1 MYFFGNRLFL
11 TLMLHKVVWQHT
23 QGVVGFFITTVLQI
37 ICEKNFEN
45 RLRFDRIVTMSLHIT
60 VKNKTDIYQ

>member
-1 MYFFGNRLFL
+1 
-11 TLMLHKVVWQHT
+11 MLHKVVWQHM